1 MYKLNFLYCNEV
13 KIETNLMVPLVTDDI
28 KQLKN
33 PAMFKFRM
41 FYLIK
46 WFGKI
51 YYIEVQF

>member
-41 FYLIK
+41 FYLVK